1 MYRPTLLDYMKVSLE
16 YPSTPI
22 PKNTKKKKIVMV
34 SRFNNSRG
42 CNPCYDPQS
51 ILQHSIWDVQVEL
64 YYCSCQV

>member
-1 MYRPTLLDYMKVSLE
+1 MYRPTLLDYMQVSLE
-16 YPSTPI
+16 YPALRF
-22 PKNTKKKKIVMV
+22 PKIQKKMV

-42 CNPCYDPQS
+42 CNPCYDPRS

>member
-1 MYRPTLLDYMKVSLE
+1 MYRSTLLDYMKFSLE
-16 YPSTPI
+16 YPALQF
-22 PKNTKKKKIVMV
+22 PKIEKKIVMM

-42 CNPCYDPQS
+42 CNLCYDPRS